1 MFRFNSGINSG
12 TKIAAEI
19 KIAVV
24 AQSNRQVPEK
34 IKMKG
39 YKDMKYITSKEAAV
53 RWNLADRTVRHYCD
67 QGRIPD
73 AYQEDGAWYI
83 PAKAAKPKR
92 AAPERSPLPPLV
104 KKLLKQSTSQHY
116 HGLYDYVQINMVYS
130 NNRMASNRLTRNQV
144 EMLYKYDKIATVNE
158 ALKVND
164 IIETRNHF
172 LCVNLILSSATKPLT
187 QVLLLELRELLV
199 SPHCTH
205 KRKATGPIGYRT
217 TETVQSL
224 GFGAAP
230 DDIPAELNRLF
241 TEYEKKAHI
250 TLEDILDLHVRFER
264 IRPFE
269 DCNGRI
275 GRLLMLKECLRH
287 EILPFIIDDKRRSG
301 YLKGLRCWDDDE
313 SILMEVCTEAQ
324 IRFAAQIE
332 LQMLAERQAIIIGK
346 KPKPSF

>member
-1 MFRFNSGINSG
+1 MN
-12 TKIAAEI
+12 
-19 KIAVV
+19 
-24 AQSNRQVPEK
+24 
-34 IKMKG
+34 
-39 YKDMKYITSKEAAV
+39 YITAKEASV
-53 RWNLADRTVRHYCD
+53 KWGISQRMVYRYCVED
-67 QGRIPD
+67 RIPN
-73 AYQEDGAWYI
+73 ACLKDGIWYI
-83 PAKAAKPKR
+83 PARASKPDR
-92 AAPERSPLPPLV
+92 ATPEPTLLPPLL
-104 KKLLKQSTSQHY
+104 KKLLKMSSSQHY
-116 HGLYDYVQINMVYS
+116 HGLYDYLQINMVYS

-144 EMLYKYDKIATVNE
+144 ETLYKYDKIATVNE

-172 LCVNLILSSATKPLT
+172 LCVNLVLSNATKPLT

-217 TETVQSL
+217 TETIQSL
-224 GFGAAP
+224 GYGAAP
-230 DDIPAELNRLF
+230 EDIPAELNRLF

-269 DCNGRI
+269 YCNGRI

-287 EILPFIIDDKRRSG
+287 EILPFIIDDKRRSR
-301 YLKGLRCWDDDE
+301 YQKGLQLWDEDE
-313 SILMEVCTEAQ
+313 HILIEVCAEAQ

-332 LQMLAERQAIIIGK
+332 LQKLAEQHWKRMKEIN
-346 KPKPSF
+346 SRR